1 MATLHIGGFPIG
13 PHHEP
18 FIIAEIAQAHDGS
31 LGTAHAYIDAV
42 ADAGGRAIKFQTHIA
57 EAESTP
63 GEPFRVKF
71 SKQDASRFE
80 YWKRMEFT
88 EEQWVGLYEHTK
100 DRGMAFISSPFSV
113 EAVELLARTGVDAF
127 KIGSGETNNP
137 HLMRAMAR
145 YGKPVLVS
153 SGMSTWDEIHDAYNL
168 VNSLNLPLGLFQ
180 CTSMYPTPHDKV
192 GLNVL
197 RDMLDRFD
205 CPVGLSDHTG
215 KIYSSLAAV
224 AHGANMLEVHV
235 VFHRGLFGPDV
246 SSSLTFDE
254 FAQLN
259 EGANAIF
266 EIERYPL
273 EKDAMAEEL
282 GRMRQLFN
290 KSVAV
295 RNALNEGDVLEAD
308 NLTVKKPGTG
318 IPANKLEELV
328 GKKVLRAV
336 AANSLLTPEDIE
348 LS

>member
-1 MATLHIGGFPIG
+1 MDSLHIGGFPIG

-18 FIIAEIAQAHDGS
+18 FIIAEIGQAHDGS
-31 LGTAHAYIDAV
+31 LGMAHAYIDAV

-71 SKQDASRFE
+71 SKQDATRFE

-88 EEQWVGLYEHTK
+88 ESQWAGLYDHTK
-100 DRGMAFISSPFSV
+100 ERGMAFISSPFSV
-113 EAVELLARTGVDAF
+113 EAVELLARTGVDAY

-145 YGKPVLVS
+145 HGKPVLVS
-153 SGMSTWDEIHDAYNL
+153 SGMSTWDEIHDAVNL
-168 VNSLNLPLGLFQ
+168 VASLQLPVGLFQ

-197 RDMLDRFD
+197 REMRERFS

-215 KIYSSLAAV
+215 HIYSSLAAV
-224 AHGANMLEVHV
+224 SHGANLLEVHV
-235 VFHRGLFGPDV
+235 VFHKGLFGPDV
-246 SSSLTFDE
+246 SSSLTFDQ

-273 EKDAMAEEL
+273 DKDAMAEEL

-295 RNALNEGDVLEAD
+295 RKAVNKGEVLTAE

-318 IPANKLEELV
+318 IPAGKLEELV
-328 GKKVLRAV
+328 GMKVLRDV
-336 AANSLLTPEDIE
+336 AANSLLQIEDLE
-348 LS
+348 A